1 MASLGILCVLF
12 SGGVMAQD
20 VDPRRYV
27 NLPVAQNILRFAISH
42 SSGDVNVMPTA
53 PLEDAQL
60 SINAT
65 PLT

>member
-1 MASLGILCVLF
+1 
-12 SGGVMAQD
+12 MAQD